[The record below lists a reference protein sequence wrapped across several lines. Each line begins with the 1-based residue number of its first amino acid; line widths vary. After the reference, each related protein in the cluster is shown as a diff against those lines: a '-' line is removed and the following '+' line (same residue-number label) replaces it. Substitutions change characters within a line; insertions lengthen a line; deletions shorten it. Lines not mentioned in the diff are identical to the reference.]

1 MKWRGKQGRPEVIYD
16 DVDDVWRGFMSVEVE
31 IEEPPL
37 RSSKPLYID
46 LGVISLATVW
56 FEGLRQPIAYSG
68 RTIPSEWWY
77 WTRKIAREQSKS
89 ARENKAK
96 TSRNPRRLYRIRQRR
111 FKHAVKAMIKP

>member
-1 MKWRGKQGRPEVIYD
+1 KWRGEQGRLEIFYDEVD
-16 DVDDVWRGFMSVEVE
+16 GVWRGFMSVKVE
-31 IEEPPL
+31 RPPL
-37 RSSKPLYID
+37 TGGNKPLYID
-46 LGVISLATVW
+46 LGVINLATVW